1 MKDLNRQFWNQQQ
14 KKLRNIILQSNRHEE
29 AIKLFLNQHAMV
41 HSKTLTKT
49 ELWSFEDELW
59 KDMTEDVFRRIPK
72 NEIHSIAWNL
82 LHATRIEDITMNL
95 LVAGDPQIFNS
106 DNYLEKMKI
115 TVCDTCNALKREDVE
130 ALSSSIDI
138 KALKR
143 YRLAVGKKTREIA
156 KMLQPEELNQKVDTN
171 RLQQVLDEGAVV
183 ESQRW
188 LTNYWGKRNVAGL
201 LLMPAT
207 RHNFVHLNKA
217 RQLKNK
223 RS

>member
-1 MKDLNRQFWNQQQ
+1 
-14 KKLRNIILQSNRHEE
+14 
-29 AIKLFLNQHAMV
+29 
-41 HSKTLTKT
+41 
-49 ELWSFEDELW
+49 
-59 KDMTEDVFRRIPK
+59 
-72 NEIHSIAWNL
+72 
-82 LHATRIEDITMNL
+82 
-95 LVAGDPQIFNS
+95 
-106 DNYLEKMKI
+106 
-115 TVCDTCNALKREDVE
+115 
-130 ALSSSIDI
+130 LSSSIDI